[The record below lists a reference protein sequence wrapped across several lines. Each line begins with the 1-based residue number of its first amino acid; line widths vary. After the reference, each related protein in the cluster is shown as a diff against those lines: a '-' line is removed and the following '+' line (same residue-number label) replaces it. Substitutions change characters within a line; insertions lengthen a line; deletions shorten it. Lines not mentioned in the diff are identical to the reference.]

1 MSWLSKFFGGSAKP
15 AKVHP
20 PAPDTSQHQPTPTTY
35 QQAIFEQASGLMHV
49 INESLQISNNS
60 TNPETKV
67 SRLEVA
73 RSKLDSLELLS
84 KQNPFLKL
92 QRLEGVR
99 KSIAEL
105 SSEFSDA
112 GYYAL
117 TDESCRD
124 YQQDVWRG
132 INMPSNDLIKGRM
145 FGATMQLRTPLRVLS
160 RHGEIHEGL
169 NDPPAIAQD
178 QSEGYWT
185 TVLKSY
191 AELGMPD
198 VPEVLMRGQTM
209 ASDIGQIPNDGGDYL
224 KFLLQ
229 VRGIIEGADSV
240 KSRKRA
246 LSDELKNPEWSG
258 FVRKLGGK
266 QAIQNSFFPAF
277 IECIKGLSRE
287 TIEALWNAKLTTPAS
302 LSSSSDAAL
311 KAFKGIGPAKLKA
324 IREACDL
331 AVDPSCEFVDGVIR

>member
-15 AKVHP
+15 AQVHP
-20 PAPDTSQHQPTPTTY
+20 PAPETSQHQPAPTTY
-35 QQAIFEQASGLMHV
+35 QQAIFEQASGLMHI

-92 QRLEGVR
+92 QRLEAVR
-99 KSIAEL
+99 QSMAVL
-105 SSEFSDA
+105 SSEFSNA

-117 TDESCRD
+117 TDQSCRD
-124 YQQDVWRG
+124 YRQDVWRG
-132 INMPSNDLIKGRM
+132 INMPSNDLIKGCT
-145 FGATMQLRTPLRVLS
+145 FSATMSLDTPARVLI
-160 RHGEIHEGL
+160 RHGEVHDGL
-169 NDPPAIAQD
+169 SDPPQIAKEQW
-178 QSEGYWT
+178 EGMWRPN
-185 TVLKSY
+185 LKSWK
-191 AELGMPD
+191 EITGID
-198 VPEVLMRGQTM
+198 IEDFKSSSM
-209 ASDIGQIPNDGGDYL
+209 ASDIGQIPPDGGEYL
-224 KFLLQ
+224 KFLLR
-229 VRGIIEGADSV
+229 VRGIVEGADSV

-277 IECIKGLSRE
+277 IEYIKGLSRE

-302 LSSSSDAAL
+302 LSLSSDAAL
-311 KAFKGIGPAKLKA
+311 KAFKGIGPAKLKV